1 MAYVGGPKAPGCIFC
16 NALQAEDE
24 SAHLVLARTP
34 ALVLLNKY
42 PYANGHLMVAPLQHT
57 ADLPGMRPEDY
68 AALMQALQQAVSHVA
83 AAFGPQGM
91 NVGMNL
97 GEAAGAGVAD
107 HLHWHIVPRW
117 VGDTNFMPLLAEARV
132 VSEHL
137 EATYDRLRPLFA

>member
-1 MAYVGGPKAPGCIFC
+1 
-16 NALQAEDE
+16 LQAEDDR
-24 SAHLVLARTP
+24 AHLVLARTP
-34 ALVLLNKY
+34 ALVMLNKY
-42 PYANGHLMVAPLQHT
+42 PYANGHVMVAPLQHT
-57 ADLPGMRPEDY
+57 ADLPGMRPQDY
-68 AALMQALQQAVSHVA
+68 AALMQALQQTVSHVA
-83 AAFGPQGM
+83 EAFGPQGM

-97 GEAAGAGVAD
+97 GEAGGAGVAD